1 MPENKTAPFTFQKD
15 GIFYFVRRVPGD
27 LRRHY
32 SSDRISYSLRTRSK
46 TVATA
51 RATQAACKLD
61 EFWFHLRTKD
71 ADFPGRHLLRV
82 GQSQPSESVNDSPV
96 NSTAPKFSEGVL
108 TYLALKGVNK
118 SEGFKRTAERSCGYV
133 IDVCGDRSLDQYT
146 KADANKFRDALIER
160 GLAGS
165 SITRIF
171 GSVRSVFNFASSE
184 EGLTLT
190 NPFARVY
197 YDRTAGVS
205 DRVSIPVDD
214 IRMIQTKCRELD
226 DELRWLVAL
235 VSDTGMR
242 LAEAAGLLRDDIQT
256 DEDGQLVVNITPHP
270 WRRLKTKGSER
281 TVPLVGA
288 SEWAARRILDNREQS
303 EFAFPRYNR
312 TGSTNSNSAS
322 AALNKWLKPMV
333 PEGASMHSFRHSMRD
348 RLRAVECP
356 SDIVDQIGGWQTDGV
371 GQGYGNGYPIGILLK
386 WLSEVVPD
394 GAIWKKLKSQFEC
407 IREIRSA
414 WEAFCSVAAQH
425 LLPDFVEEKV
435 AETPECFVTRLRLNT
450 DLDIAIFHIV
460 VRDPLQDEELLMG

>member
-71 ADFPGRHLLRV
+71 ADLPGKHLLRV
-82 GQSQPSESVNDSPV
+82 GQSQPLQIADDTSV

-108 TYLALKGVNK
+108 TYLALKGANK
-118 SEGFKRTAERSCGYV
+118 SEGFKRTTERSCGYV
-133 IDVCGDRSLDQYT
+133 IDACGDRPLDQYT

-165 SITRIF
+165 SITRVF

-184 EGLTLT
+184 EGLSLT

-205 DRVSIPVDD
+205 DRVPVPVED
-214 IRMIQTKCRELD
+214 IRTIQTKCRELD

-256 DEDGQLVVNITPHP
+256 DEDGQLVVNISPHP

-281 TVPLVGA
+281 VVPLVGA
-288 SEWAARRILDNREQS
+288 SEWAARRILDTREEG

-333 PEGASMHSFRHSMRD
+333 PDGASMHSF
-348 RLRAVECP
+348 
-356 SDIVDQIGGWQTDGV
+356 
-371 GQGYGNGYPIGILLK
+371 
-386 WLSEVVPD
+386 
-394 GAIWKKLKSQFEC
+394 
-407 IREIRSA
+407 
-414 WEAFCSVAAQH
+414 
-425 LLPDFVEEKV
+425 
-435 AETPECFVTRLRLNT
+435 
-450 DLDIAIFHIV
+450 
-460 VRDPLQDEELLMG
+460 

>member
-1 MPENKTAPFTFQKD
+1 MSENKTAPFTFQKD

-71 ADFPGRHLLRV
+71 ADLPGKHLLRA
-82 GQSQPSESVNDSPV
+82 GQSQPLEVVNDKPV

-108 TYLALKGVNK
+108 TCIRLKGGSK
-118 SEGFKRTAERSCGYV
+118 SEGFKQTTERACGYL
-133 IDVCGDRSLDQYT
+133 IDVCGDRPLDQYT
-146 KADANKFRDALIER
+146 KADANRFRDALIER

-184 EGLTLT
+184 EGLTLPD
-190 NPFARVY
+190 PFSGVY
-197 YDRTAGVS
+197 YDKTAGVS
-205 DRVSIPVDD
+205 DRVPIPIED
-214 IRMIQTKCRELD
+214 IRTIQNKCRELD

-256 DEDGQLVVNITPHP
+256 DEDGQLVVNIAPHP
-270 WRRLKTKGSER
+270 WRRLKNRGSER

-288 SEWAARRILDNREQS
+288 SEWAARSILDNREQG

-333 PEGASMHSFRHSMRD
+333 PEGAS
-348 RLRAVECP
+348 
-356 SDIVDQIGGWQTDGV
+356 V
-371 GQGYGNGYPIGILLK
+371 G
-386 WLSEVVPD
+386 
-394 GAIWKKLKSQFEC
+394 
-407 IREIRSA
+407 
-414 WEAFCSVAAQH
+414 H
-425 LLPDFVEEKV
+425 L
-435 AETPECFVTRLRLNT
+435 T
-450 DLDIAIFHIV
+450 
-460 VRDPLQDEELLMG
+460 